1 MSALELLNAYLKR
14 LEARFRLA
22 ALVRGLAI
30 TATSALAATVVI
42 VLAANWFA
50 FSERSLTAGRVAL
63 FLCLAFALGF
73 GLALPLT
80 RLNRR
85 KTARDTESRAPEFE
99 QRLLTLAEKQAA
111 GEPEAFLE
119 LLAQDTLQVA
129 AAVEPERVVKRPL
142 VIGFSSAALAAV
154 GALLWLIFGTTGFMG
169 YGARL
174 LWAGPP
180 RGVEQPAFYDI
191 RVTPGDRTIRRGGS
205 QTITA
210 ELIGFEAAAVR
221 LFARYR
227 DSAKW
232 EEAPMVQREGSSA
245 YEFLFAGLP
254 ATVEYYAA
262 AGRIRSKTYTL
273 TVVDVPNVK
282 RLRVQYRYPQWTG
295 LPAETEDPASGDLR
309 AVEGTE
315 VEIAVET
322 DRPLTNGQILLDDGT
337 RIDLKSSNGNW
348 QTARLRVERDGVY
361 HIAAIDRGEAVRLT
375 DDFFIDVQKDNPP
388 LVQIRRPGR
397 DARVLPI
404 EEVPIEV
411 EAADDFGLREFNLHY
426 SVNGGPEKVVS
437 MLKGSGARESDG
449 EVLLALEEYKLVP
462 GDVVAFYASARD
474 ARSTTRS
481 DMFFIEAQPY
491 EREYTQSQQM
501 GGGMEGMEGGGQ
513 QQRPGQISQR
523 QKEILAATWNQLRD
537 KSSDKKAVAENAQFL
552 YGMQSKLKEQA
563 QSMATRMGRRELS
576 EQNEEFQ
583 GFAKDMEEAAKAMGE
598 AAGHLKDARWQQA
611 VAPEQKAL
619 QHLLRAEATFRQ
631 IQVAFSNRGGQRG
644 GGQGG
649 GNQAR
654 DLENLF
660 DLELDTE
667 KNQYETGQQASTGSQ
682 RDREIDEALQR
693 LEQLARRQQELAAQA
708 RQPQQ
713 TLQQR
718 WQQELLR
725 REAEQL
731 QRQMEQ
737 LSRSGG
743 QPGRGQ
749 GQGDARL
756 RQALDRLAQAT
767 EDMRRASSAQSGGQP
782 QSQADS
788 RRAAERLRE
797 AQDLLRGM
805 RTQQAGQQV
814 SDLARR
820 ADELASAQ
828 QDYQQR
834 LRQLFREQTLPDGR
848 ISPEGVTR
856 EQVQRSQQMAA
867 ERERMQQELS
877 RLARDMQQASRELAG
892 SQRGASSKI
901 RSALGNLQQ
910 DEIEERMRY
919 NAELLRRGYGP
930 YVIPREIPVTQGLN
944 ALRDQLREAQAA
956 VSGDPNRG
964 GQENTQQVLAQL
976 ERLRNQLRGLT
987 GEGRQQQGQ
996 RGAGNNQNAQRGNN
1010 PLGQGGAGQ
1019 QQAGQ
1024 RGQNQQPGQ
1033 GRGQG
1038 QGQGGGQSGQ
1048 RGDGS
1053 QTQQAGGQRGGN
1065 PQGDRT
1071 AEGPLFRDGE
1081 WQFGRQAG
1089 GDGWRRAA
1097 INRGDYEPGPF
1108 SSNPRILDPA
1118 EAERIYRES
1127 MRTLTELRQSLGA
1140 NPEAS
1145 EEIQQLIR
1153 EMSRLDL
1160 SRLAENPVVLD
1171 RIKSVILPNLEQLE
1185 LRLRREAEDKE
1196 GGQIRNAGGETI
1208 PPGYTDAV
1216 AEYFR
1221 RLGQAK

>member
-1 MSALELLNAYLKR
+1 MSALELLNAYLER

-22 ALVRGLAI
+22 ALVRGMAI

-50 FSERSLTAGRVAL
+50 FSERSLTAGRIAM
-63 FLCLAFALGF
+63 FLCLAFGLGF

-85 KTARDTESRAPEFE
+85 KAALDTESRAPEFQ

-129 AAVEPERVVKRPL
+129 ATVEPERVVKRPL
-142 VIGFSSAALAAV
+142 VIGFSSAALAAAGV
-154 GALLWLIFGTTGFMG
+154 LLWLIFGTTGFMG

-191 RVTPGDRTIRRGGS
+191 RVSPGDRTVRRGGS

-210 ELIGFEAAAVR
+210 ELVGFEAAAVR

-227 DSAKW
+227 DSAQW
-232 EEAPMVQREGSSA
+232 EEAPMVRREGSSA

-262 AGRIRSKTYTL
+262 AGRVRSKTYTL

-322 DRPLTNGQILLDDGT
+322 DRPLESGQILLDNGT
-337 RIDLKSSNGNW
+337 RVDLKSSDGNW
-348 QTARLRVERDGVY
+348 QTARLKIERDGIY
-361 HIAAIDRGEAVRLT
+361 HIAAIDRGEVVRLT

-411 EAADDFGLREFNLHY
+411 EAVDDFGLREFNLHY
-426 SVNGGPEKVVS
+426 SVNGGPEKVVPL
-437 MLKGSGARESDG
+437 LKGSATRESER

-523 QKEILAATWNQLRD
+523 QKEILAATWNQLRE
-537 KSSDKKAVAENAQFL
+537 KSADKKAIAENAQFL
-552 YGMQSKLKEQA
+552 YGMQSKLREQA
-563 QSMATRMGRRELS
+563 QSMATRMSRRELS
-576 EQNEEFQ
+576 DQNEEFQ
-583 GFAKDMEEAAKAMGE
+583 GFAKDMAEAAKAMGE
-598 AAGHLKDARWQQA
+598 AAEHLKEARWQQA

-631 IQVAFSNRGGQRG
+631 IQVAFSNRGGQR
-644 GGQGG
+644 GG

-749 GQGDARL
+749 GQSDARL
-756 RQALDRLAQAT
+756 RQALERLSQAT
-767 EDMRRASSAQSGGQP
+767 EDMRRASSAQGNGQP

-797 AQDLLRGM
+797 AQDLLRRM
-805 RTQQAGQQV
+805 RVQQAGQQV

-856 EQVQRSQQMAA
+856 EQLQKSQQMAA
-867 ERERMQQELS
+867 ERERMQQELA

-910 DEIEERMRY
+910 NEIEERMRY

-944 ALRDQLREAQAA
+944 ALRDQLREAQSAL
-956 VSGDPNRG
+956 SGDPNRG
-964 GQENTQQVLAQL
+964 SENTQQALAQL

-987 GEGRQQQGQ
+987 GEARQQQGQ
-996 RGAGNNQNAQRGNN
+996 RGAGNSQNAQRGNN
-1010 PLGQGGAGQ
+1010 QQGQGGAGD

-1024 RGQNQQPGQ
+1024 RAQNQQPGQ
-1033 GRGQG
+1033 GAGQGRGQG
-1038 QGQGGGQSGQ
+1038 SGLSGERGARGQPQM
-1048 RGDGS
+1048 
-1053 QTQQAGGQRGGN
+1053 AGGLRGGN
-1065 PQGDRT
+1065 RQGDRGM
-1071 AEGPLFRDGE
+1071 EGPLFRDGE
-1081 WQFGRQAG
+1081 GQFGRQRG
-1089 GDGWRRAA
+1089 GDQGWWRAA

-1127 MRTLTELRQSLGA
+1127 MRTLAELRQSLSA

-1160 SRLAENPVVLD
+1160 SRLAENPAVLD

-1221 RLGQAK
+1221 RLGKER